1 MTAMMV
7 DSFRFGGGPSYTLE
21 LPLLNPG
28 GETGDTTG
36 WTVVL
41 GTSFRVETNGLSST
55 PEIQSSQRNPYAGT
69 WCLAH
74 TATTGINAPGIVNQD
89 VALDGLSASR
99 LADIDAGKVTARV
112 EGFLLT
118 DAGGTD
124 RGCTELHFYS
134 SGGVWLGG
142 CLFDTMNRDNAWG
155 AFANGPIEVP
165 ANTRTVRLQIRGI
178 TSGGDNRAHVYWDEF
193 KVKLVSWGG
202 SKRHETFLNLIG
214 DNVTGWVNVARTLQV
229 VTKTTSQSAWGFGS
243 YLGWP
248 SGAANAEATY
258 TQNLPAGWKAAI
270 DAAAV
275 TLNLRY
281 RHNDHSGSGG
291 TGNSRGRMGLEFW
304 SAVNAGGSQLG
315 PTLYSDPANVQL
327 PRFAAGNRLMQQAVP
342 AGARSIRIRHIGE
355 RMDGITSSA
364 FNHVKNLIWASL
376 LRDQ

>member
-1 MTAMMV
+1 MTVTMV
-7 DSFRFGGGPSYTLE
+7 DAFRFGGGPSYTLE

-89 VALDGLSASR
+89 VALDGLSACK
-99 LADIDAGKVTARV
+99 AGRYRCRQ
-112 EGFLLT
+112 GDGPGRRILLT

-142 CLFDTMNRDNAWG
+142 CPVRHHEPGQCLG

-178 TSGGDNRAHVYWDEF
+178 TSGGDNRANVYWDEF

-202 SKRHETFLNLIG
+202 
-214 DNVTGWVNVARTLQV
+214 
-229 VTKTTSQSAWGFGS
+229 
-243 YLGWP
+243 
-248 SGAANAEATY
+248 ANAM
-258 TQNLPAGWKAAI
+258 
-270 DAAAV
+270 
-275 TLNLRY
+275 R
-281 RHNDHSGSGG
+281 
-291 TGNSRGRMGLEFW
+291 
-304 SAVNAGGSQLG
+304 
-315 PTLYSDPANVQL
+315 
-327 PRFAAGNRLMQQAVP
+327 RF
-342 AGARSIRIRHIGE
+342 
-355 RMDGITSSA
+355 
-364 FNHVKNLIWASL
+364 
-376 LRDQ
+376 